1 MGFYGSGW
9 SNHRG
14 GESPLHRPHQLRI
27 FPASSSPRW
36 ITGYLIVLDVTRTD
50 DPDLSGLTRDAVAA
64 LRLLELEGA
73 GRERP
78 LLSVEPAIDGSVYL
92 QAPADTPLALELI
105 DDKGRVLARTH
116 TPIWI
121 RPNERRACL
130 GCHVSPAYAPPNVRP
145 QASRSRAHSSAAKWG
160 GFAVKKRHLSY
171 ATRLLVAVVALAAL
185 GPAAPIG
192 AAAAPEDQ
200 FIDVQTGS
208 GVDFVHS
215 FGDAEMSNLV
225 ESSGFGVCVFDF
237 DGDELLDIYLV
248 NGATVAGVSDPAAVQ
263 EGPTLTNHLYK
274 NLGSWQFE
282 DATDSA
288 GVGDTGF
295 GMGCVAGDLDNDGDK
310 DLIVTNYGPDRWYRN
325 DGPNSSGTAT
335 FSDQTPPMVRSD
347 ASWSLGATLAD
358 FDRDGLLDVYTGKY
372 VQFDPEY
379 RAFYVANRFPGPLA
393 YRGEQDRLYRNQGEW
408 QFEDLTQS
416 AGIANPEG
424 RAMGV
429 GAFDYDADG
438 WIDIFVANDA
448 MANCLYRNLGDGRF
462 EESALITGLAFGE
475 NGDATAAMGI
485 DFADFNRDGL
495 LDLVVPDM
503 TFFALYEGQTE
514 GLFRDVSPEWLGWR
528 RLPPNTWVG
537 VVTSWTTTTTGWSI
551 CLLRPAI
558 SMTGNPWGT

>member
-1 MGFYGSGW
+1 
-9 SNHRG
+9 
-14 GESPLHRPHQLRI
+14 
-27 FPASSSPRW
+27 
-36 ITGYLIVLDVTRTD
+36 V
-50 DPDLSGLTRDAVAA
+50 
-64 LRLLELEGA
+64 
-73 GRERP
+73 
-78 LLSVEPAIDGSVYL
+78 
-92 QAPADTPLALELI
+92 
-105 DDKGRVLARTH
+105 
-116 TPIWI
+116 
-121 RPNERRACL
+121 
-130 GCHVSPAYAPPNVRP
+130 
-145 QASRSRAHSSAAKWG
+145 
-160 GFAVKKRHLSY
+160 
-171 ATRLLVAVVALAAL
+171 VVALAAL
-185 GPAAPIG
+185 VQAAPIG
-192 AAAAPEDQ
+192 AVERVNDQ
-200 FIDVQTGS
+200 FIDVQAGS

-225 ESSGFGVCVFDF
+225 ESSGFGVCLFDF

-248 NGATVAGVSDPAAVQ
+248 NGSSVAGVSDPVTEQ
-263 EGPTLTNHLYK
+263 DGPALTNRLYK
-274 NLGSWQFE
+274 NLGSWQFA
-282 DATDSA
+282 DATAST

-325 DGPNSSGTAT
+325 DGPSSGGAVT

-393 YRGEQDRLYRNQGEW
+393 YPGEQDRLYRNQGEW

-429 GAFDYDADG
+429 GALDYDVDG

-448 MANCLYRNLGDGRF
+448 MANSLYRNLGDGRF

-503 TFFALYEGQTE
+503 TFFALYEGQKE
-514 GLFRDVSPEWLGWR
+514 GLFRDVSRVVGLASVAAQYVGWSGHF
-528 RLPPNTWVG
+528 LDYDNDGLVDLFI
-537 VVTSWTTTTTGWSI
+537 TTGDLHDWEPMGDLI
-551 CLLRPAI
+551 LRGNAAGRFEDAARDAGRYFLGETMGRGAAIGDIDNDGDVDVVLNRLGDRPVLLQNQNVVPNHWLSLQLVGRRSNRDGVGARVTMQTGQGTQVAI
-558 SMTGNPWGT
+558 AKSGSGYLGSSDPRIHFGVGGETRIDRIQILWPDGNKQVLEDLPVDEFRIVEEPR